1 MQRADS
7 IIMARFTQTRLT
19 AKNHVAA
26 VLPVRKVIAIITVL
40 IFGLITNISTS
51 SAYLIRDTELEA
63 AMEEIISPLSVAA
76 GFAPDGIKVR
86 VVIAPEYN
94 AFVAG
99 GRTVYINSGL
109 ILKSKSANEVI
120 GVLAHEL
127 GHIVAGHVPR
137 RGEAVDDA
145 KVASALAALAAIALA
160 AGTGSNDAAVGVM
173 IGGQDRAQRNLLAS
187 VRRDESVADELG
199 LRILDDAGFSAVGLR
214 DMMQRM
220 ASQRALPESRQSS
233 YYTTHPGA
241 ETRLST
247 YQDHINQSPVSDNIL
262 PPHINRL
269 MARTA
274 AKMRAWTE
282 NPQDVLRYQEPD
294 PVNTSY
300 GHAIASYRRGDLG
313 VALKHI
319 DALIADAPNDAFFHE
334 FRGDI
339 LLSMGRAS
347 DAASAYE
354 AAIAIRPDSP
364 QILLNLGRA
373 LIATN
378 QKQRLDRAIEAI
390 EIAASHE
397 PDWAFVRRQLAIAYG
412 RSGRM
417 SYADM
422 SLADEALLTGD
433 SSRAVHL
440 AKRVLARK
448 DIDNTIRNRANDILF
463 RYGAKDP

>member
-1 MQRADS
+1 MHRVGP
-7 IIMARFTQTRLT
+7 FTFSNLT
-19 AKNHVAA
+19 AINLIAAKSLVTRSVAI
-26 VLPVRKVIAIITVL
+26 LLTV
-40 IFGLITNISTS
+40 IFGILAMSSTAHAS
-51 SAYLIRDTELEA
+51 LIRDTELEA
-63 AMEEIISPLSVAA
+63 ALEAVVSPLAVAA
-76 GFAPDGIKVR
+76 GFGADEIKVR

-99 GRTVYINSGL
+99 GQTVYVNSGL
-109 ILKSKSANEVI
+109 ILKAKSPDEVI

-127 GHIVAGHVPR
+127 GHIVAGHVPL
-137 RGEAVDDA
+137 RGEAIADA
-145 KVASALAALAAIALA
+145 KAASALAALAAIALA
-160 AGTGSNDAAVGVM
+160 ASSGSSDAAIGVM

-220 ASQRALPESRQSS
+220 ASQRALPENRQSS

-241 ETRLST
+241 ETRLAT

-262 PPHINRL
+262 PTKTNQL
-269 MARTA
+269 MARVA

-294 PVNTSY
+294 PANTLY
-300 GHAIASYRRGDLG
+300 AHAIASYRRGDLRL
-313 VALKHI
+313 ALTYI
-319 DALIADAPNDAFFHE
+319 DQLLTSAPDDAFFHE

-339 LLSMGRAS
+339 LLSMGQAS

-354 AAIAIRPDSP
+354 AAVAIRPDSP

-378 QKQRLDRAIEAI
+378 QKNRLDRAIEVI
-390 EIAASHE
+390 EIAAIGE

-412 RSGRM
+412 RSGRI
-417 SYADM
+417 SNADI
-422 SLADEALLTGD
+422 SLANEALLIGD
-433 SSRAVHL
+433 TTRAVHL

-448 DIDNTIRNRANDILF
+448 DLDDITRRRANDILF
-463 RYGAKDP
+463 RFGTKDP